1 MSSVF
6 CTVTATVKGNI
17 IIESV
22 GSQEEKDILF
32 AELAKHGAT
41 DVCVFNADGTSSVM
55 KSVPRLKK
63 KKVTPKRAPAEAK
76 TPCRGCSNCTAV
88 NPRSD
93 SLRTHRMSF

>member
-55 KSVPRLKK
+55 KSAPRLKK
-63 KKVTPKRAPAEAK
+63 KKVTPKRAQAEAK
-76 TPCRGCSNCTAV
+76 TPCRRCSNCGCSQ
-88 NPRSD
+88 PEK
-93 SLRTHRMSF
+93 

>member
-55 KSVPRLKK
+55 KSAPRLKSLKK
-63 KKVTPKRAPAEAK
+63 KKAAHKKISTEVKA
-76 TPCRGCSNCTAV
+76 PCRGCSNCSCSQ
-88 NPRSD
+88 PEK
-93 SLRTHRMSF
+93 